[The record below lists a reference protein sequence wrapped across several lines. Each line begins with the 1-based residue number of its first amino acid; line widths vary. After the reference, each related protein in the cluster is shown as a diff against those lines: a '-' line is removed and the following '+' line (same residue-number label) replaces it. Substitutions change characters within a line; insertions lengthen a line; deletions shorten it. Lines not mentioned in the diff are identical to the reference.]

1 MNKLVLAFVSL
12 LLIIPCQGKII
23 TVDDSGPADFARIQ
37 DAIDSSWDGDIIV
50 VKPGT
55 YSENVSFNGRAV
67 TLTSQDPDDP
77 SVVQSTVIKA
87 TSDYSVSFKWN
98 EGNSSVLTGFT
109 ITGRGI
115 YCSRASP
122 IIAKNLITK
131 CANHGIFGQNKA
143 APAVY
148 DNTIQANAEQGI
160 YSCEGPIENND
171 IWQNSGG
178 IAYCNGLINN
188 NVISGNFNIEQGFGG
203 GLYYCDGDIVGNVIT
218 NNYASFM
225 GGGLYACD
233 GNIVGNT
240 INGNRA
246 GLSGGGVSNC
256 SQSIQNNTIVGNTAA
271 QYGGG
276 LHNCIGFIRNNIIAS
291 NQASYAG
298 GIHGAGINSY
308 NCFWMNVGGNLAG
321 GAVAGVGD
329 IIVEPL
335 FALDGYWDTKGTA
348 DQSDDIWVDGD
359 YHLKS
364 QAGRWDPHSKSWS
377 IDDVTSRCVDAGDPN
392 SNWTAELWPHGKRI
406 NMGAYGGTPQASM
419 SLSQAGNVADLNSD
433 DLVNYGDLA
442 LFTEQWAR
450 WEFLLAAD
458 LDRNGQINFR
468 DFCILLDNWGAQ
480 PPPPTPPV
488 PNPMTW
494 AMKPYATSAYSIAM
508 IATTAISTDGSGVE
522 YYFEDYYSPQTNSGW
537 ISFAPGQ
544 EPKWEVTNLLPQTLY
559 WYRVKARNKGNL
571 LATAWSQY
579 DGATTLREDYIP
591 PSPDP
596 ATWQT
601 EPYASSGSSIRMV
614 ATAAID
620 DSGVE
625 YRFECTSHPAYSSNW
640 QDSPI
645 YEVTSLP
652 KDLYTFV
659 LRTRD
664 KSPNHNTARPSLAVT
679 VDLEPPAPD
688 PMQWAVGGEPREV
701 LHTPYGFSDYWAEMT
716 AATATDDS
724 GIVEYYFQCTTESDF
739 SSKWQSSATYA
750 VKVGRKGQAHRF
762 RVKARDLYRSET
774 GWSSLLPTVP

>member
-1 MNKLVLAFVSL
+1 
-12 LLIIPCQGKII
+12 
-23 TVDDSGPADFARIQ
+23 
-37 DAIDSSWDGDIIV
+37 
-50 VKPGT
+50 
-55 YSENVSFNGRAV
+55 
-67 TLTSQDPDDP
+67 
-77 SVVQSTVIKA
+77 
-87 TSDYSVSFKWN
+87 
-98 EGNSSVLTGFT
+98 
-109 ITGRGI
+109 
-115 YCSRASP
+115 
-122 IIAKNLITK
+122 
-131 CANHGIFGQNKA
+131 
-143 APAVY
+143 
-148 DNTIQANAEQGI
+148 
-160 YSCEGPIENND
+160 
-171 IWQNSGG
+171 
-178 IAYCNGLINN
+178 
-188 NVISGNFNIEQGFGG
+188 
-203 GLYYCDGDIVGNVIT
+203 
-218 NNYASFM
+218 
-225 GGGLYACD
+225 
-233 GNIVGNT
+233 
-240 INGNRA
+240 
-246 GLSGGGVSNC
+246 
-256 SQSIQNNTIVGNTAA
+256 
-271 QYGGG
+271 
-276 LHNCIGFIRNNIIAS
+276 
-291 NQASYAG
+291 
-298 GIHGAGINSY
+298 
-308 NCFWMNVGGNLAG
+308 
-321 GAVAGVGD
+321 
-329 IIVEPL
+329 
-335 FALDGYWDTKGTA
+335 
-348 DQSDDIWVDGD
+348 
-359 YHLKS
+359 
-364 QAGRWDPHSKSWS
+364 
-377 IDDVTSRCVDAGDPN
+377 
-392 SNWTAELWPHGKRI
+392 
-406 NMGAYGGTPQASM
+406 
-419 SLSQAGNVADLNSD
+419 
-433 DLVNYGDLA
+433 
-442 LFTEQWAR
+442 
-450 WEFLLAAD
+450 
-458 LDRNGQINFR
+458 
-468 DFCILLDNWGAQ
+468 
-480 PPPPTPPV
+480 
-488 PNPMTW
+488 
-494 AMKPYATSAYSIAM
+494 
-508 IATTAISTDGSGVE
+508 VE

-724 GIVEYYFQCTTESDF
+724 GIVEYYFQCTTKSDF